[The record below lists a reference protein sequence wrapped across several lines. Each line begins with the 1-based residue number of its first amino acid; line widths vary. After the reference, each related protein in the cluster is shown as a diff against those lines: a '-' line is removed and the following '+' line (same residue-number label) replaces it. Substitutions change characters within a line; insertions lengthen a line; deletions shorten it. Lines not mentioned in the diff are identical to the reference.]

1 VHREP
6 SRDRYAGREPYPDE
20 APGRGGPP
28 GTAGYGR
35 PGPGQPGPPRRPR
48 GAQPGG
54 DEETGGRA
62 RRLARPSPRLV
73 TADPDRPDPRPGPS
87 GRSRWRGRSLSRVWL
102 WAGAAG
108 LAVGVVVVAAGALLL
123 GGSGPAHAL
132 VTPVRLGAYVRKPQ
146 LEQQMNA
153 KSLQQ
158 QVVTKSA
165 GQASHVVDAVYEDN
179 SARAG
184 GTIPQVFLFIG
195 GQLSGVSPSGFI
207 ASFTKQFQGA
217 SAISAGSMGG
227 QAACV
232 NAQASVAGSVALCT
246 WADNDTFGLVASPT
260 MDATQLGAQMRA
272 IRPQVERA
280 AG

>member
-1 VHREP
+1 
-6 SRDRYAGREPYPDE
+6 
-20 APGRGGPP
+20 
-28 GTAGYGR
+28 
-35 PGPGQPGPPRRPR
+35 
-48 GAQPGG
+48 
-54 DEETGGRA
+54 
-62 RRLARPSPRLV
+62 V
-73 TADPDRPDPRPGPS
+73 TPDPDRPDPQRRPF
-87 GRSRWRGRSLSRVWL
+87 GRGRWRGPTLSRVWL

-108 LAVGVVVVAAGALLL
+108 LAVGVVVIAAGALLL
-123 GGSGPAHAL
+123 VSSGPAHAL
-132 VTPVRLGAYVRKPQ
+132 VIPARLGAYVRKPQ

-153 KSLQQ
+153 KNLQQ

-179 SARAG
+179 SAAAG
-184 GTIPQVFLFIG
+184 GTSPQVFLFIG

-217 SAISAGSMGG
+217 KTTSAGSMGG

-260 MDATQLGAQMRA
+260 MDSAQLAAQMRA
-272 IRPQVERA
+272 IRPQVERPA
-280 AG
+280 K

>member
-1 VHREP
+1 MK
-6 SRDRYAGREPYPDE
+6 
-20 APGRGGPP
+20 
-28 GTAGYGR
+28 
-35 PGPGQPGPPRRPR
+35 GPG
-48 GAQPGG
+48 
-54 DEETGGRA
+54 
-62 RRLARPSPRLV
+62 
-73 TADPDRPDPRPGPS
+73 
-87 GRSRWRGRSLSRVWL
+87 LSRVWL

-132 VTPVRLGAYVRKPQ
+132 VTPARLGAYVRKPQ

-153 KSLQQ
+153 KDLQR
-158 QVVTKSA
+158 QVVTRSA

-179 SARAG
+179 VATAG
-184 GTIPQVFLFIG
+184 GGTSPQVFLFIG

-217 SAISAGSMGG
+217 SSISAGTMGG

-246 WADNDTFGLVASPT
+246 WADNNTFGLVASPT
-260 MDATQLGAQMRA
+260 MDAAQLGVQMRA
-272 IRPQVERA
+272 IRPQVERPA
-280 AG
+280 K

>member
-1 VHREP
+1 
-6 SRDRYAGREPYPDE
+6 
-20 APGRGGPP
+20 
-28 GTAGYGR
+28 
-35 PGPGQPGPPRRPR
+35 
-48 GAQPGG
+48 
-54 DEETGGRA
+54 
-62 RRLARPSPRLV
+62 
-73 TADPDRPDPRPGPS
+73 
-87 GRSRWRGRSLSRVWL
+87 L

-123 GGSGPAHAL
+123 GSGGPAHAL
-132 VTPVRLGAYVRKPQ
+132 VTPARLGAYVRKPQ

-153 KSLQQ
+153 KALQQ

-179 SARAG
+179 VATAS
-184 GTIPQVFLFIG
+184 GTSPQVFLFIG

-207 ASFTKQFQGA
+207 ASFTKQFQGV

-246 WADNDTFGLVASPT
+246 WADNNTFGLVASPT
-260 MDATQLGAQMRA
+260 MNATQLGAQMRA
-272 IRPQVERA
+272 IRPQVERPA
-280 AG
+280 K